1 MFFNEFFI
9 RRYLLLLQCFYYY
22 MLFHCLSGTS
32 TYLYPLLYLS
42 NHFYSTQ
49 IMYIHINYQLF
60 KIIKLLFAN
69 NLFKFFLIS
78 FNKFQTVN
86 TTSIECNKSHITTI
100 TTFISIQLFYTNN
113 HSILS
118 RYSVNIIFYHH
129 KCTSIYH
136 ITSIYQLDLIYIFL

>member
-1 MFFNEFFI
+1 MFLSFFLILTPSLPLKIAIATQYDILTPSKLLFVTKLSTFKNCMIFVFFNKFFI

-60 KIIKLLFAN
+60 KIIKLIFAN

-78 FNKFQTVN
+78 FNKQFF
-86 TTSIECNKSHITTI
+86 S
-100 TTFISIQLFYTNN
+100 
-113 HSILS
+113 LS
-118 RYSVNIIFYHH
+118 PSKR
-129 KCTSIYH
+129 
-136 ITSIYQLDLIYIFL
+136 